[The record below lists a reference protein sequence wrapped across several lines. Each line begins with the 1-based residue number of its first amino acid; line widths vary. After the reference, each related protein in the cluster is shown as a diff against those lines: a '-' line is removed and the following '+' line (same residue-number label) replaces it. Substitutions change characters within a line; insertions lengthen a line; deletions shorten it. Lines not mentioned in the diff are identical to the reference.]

1 MNLKDLSRKALS
13 TLVLSM
19 LSLVAFAQGQTV
31 TGVVT
36 DDFGDPM
43 IGVTVSVKGTT
54 NGAITDFD
62 GNYSLQN
69 VKSTDV
75 IVFSYIGYTSK
86 EVTVGDQTKI
96 DMQMLEDQTALEEVV
111 VVGYG
116 TMKKKDLTGSVSTVS
131 SDKLTAVPV
140 ANAAEALQG
149 KMAGVQITASE
160 GSPDASVSIRVRG
173 GGSITQSNE
182 PLYIV
187 DGVEVSTLDFVNVYD
202 VYNVEVLKDGS
213 MYGSKGACGV
223 ILVHTIGAYGRGIK

>member
-13 TLVLSM
+13 TLVLSL

-43 IGVTVSVKGTT
+43 IGVNVSVKGTT

-111 VVGYG
+111 VVGFG
-116 TMKKKDLTGSVSTVS
+116 QQKK
-131 SDKLTAVPV
+131 
-140 ANAAEALQG
+140 
-149 KMAGVQITASE
+149 
-160 GSPDASVSIRVRG
+160 ASVVG
-173 GGSITQSNE
+173 AITQTT
-182 PLYIV
+182 
-187 DGVEVSTLDFVNVYD
+187 G
-202 VYNVEVLKDGS
+202 EVLERAAGIGS
-213 MYGSKGACGV
+213 EEEGPHWFCINCKLRQTHCSSCC
-223 ILVHTIGAYGRGIK
+223 